1 MVAPGAQLVA
11 RREPSAAAVERV
23 KVGEHGMAVA
33 ERAVEVAAGLV
44 PGAVAGVHDVEE
56 ETGEA
61 VVEVCHE
68 TSGVPVPNR
77 GRPRLMTQPADAGGS
92 EGPSAAWAVAD
103 GSVVEEADFE
113 AEEAYPSARAVLPK
127 MAMCT

>member
-1 MVAPGAQLVA
+1 MVVGHAK
-11 RREPSAAAVERV
+11 AA
-23 KVGEHGMAVA
+23 EHGMAAA

-44 PGAVAGVHDVEE
+44 PGAAAGVHDVEE

-77 GRPRLMTQPADAGGS
+77 DRPRLMTQPADAGES
-92 EGPSAAWAVAD
+92 EGPLAAWAVAD

-113 AEEAYPSARAVLPK
+113 AEEAYLSGREVLQK